1 MEYQIFTSL
10 IKLPIYPAARQRT
23 LQFHTFRTFLMLVWG
38 ILLLSA
44 LVTSA
49 HAGEKEIRRS
59 LQSNFPNLGKIEHII
74 VTPYAG
80 LYEVLVDGQL
90 VYTDA
95 KGLYLFDGNVIET
108 KTRRNISEER
118 RRILF
123 AIDFDKL
130 PLELAV
136 KKVKGNGKRK
146 LAQFTD
152 PNCSFCKRL
161 EKELNK
167 VTDVTIYSFLYPIF
181 PGSDVMV
188 RNVLCSK
195 DPVKTWDNWMLNGIT
210 PEQAMCDTPQTEQ
223 VRALGQKLHVTGTP
237 NIIFGNGVQSPGY
250 LVAEELERNLNQSK

>member
-1 MEYQIFTSL
+1 MNMPTKLMER
-10 IKLPIYPAARQRT
+10 PVPATGRQRT
-23 LQFHTFRTFLMLVWG
+23 LRIDGPLAVLKWSVLLMLA
-38 ILLLSA
+38 LL
-44 LVTSA
+44 TSA
-49 HAGEKEIRRS
+49 HAGEKDIRQS
-59 LQSNFPNLGKIEHII
+59 LQKNFPGIGKIEHIV

-80 LYEVLVDGQL
+80 LYEVLVEGQL
-90 VYTDA
+90 IYTDA

-108 KTRRNISEER
+108 KSHRNLSEER
-118 RRILF
+118 RRVLF

-130 PLELAV
+130 PLELAM

-161 EKELNK
+161 EKELNN

-195 DPVKTWDNWMLNGIT
+195 NPVQTWDNWMLNGIT
-210 PEQAMCDTPQTEQ
+210 PQNAFCDTPQTEQ
-223 VRALGQKLHVTGTP
+223 VKALGQKLHVNGTP

-250 LVAEELERNLNQSK
+250 LSAADLERNLNQAN